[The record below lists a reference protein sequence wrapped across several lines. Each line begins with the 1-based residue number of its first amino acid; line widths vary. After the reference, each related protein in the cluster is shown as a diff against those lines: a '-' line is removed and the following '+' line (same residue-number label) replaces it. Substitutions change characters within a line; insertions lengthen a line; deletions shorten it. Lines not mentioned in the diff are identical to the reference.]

1 MEKKTGRPS
10 KYSKTIVKNI
20 LERLARGESIRSAT
34 ESENI
39 TWPTW
44 RAWLVKDEDLRTKY
58 AQAKQ
63 DGIDYTFDDV
73 QTVTRD
79 AIDKATNK
87 QMDMASIKALDIWT
101 KHKQFKASKLQPKV
115 YGSDKQQLSLTNS
128 NGQTLS
134 IEWEK

>member
-1 MEKKTGRPS
+1 MEKKLGRPT
-10 KYSKTIVKNI
+10 KYSKTIIKKI
-20 LERLARGESIRSAT
+20 LERLAQGESIRFAT
-34 ESENI
+34 EQENI

-44 RAWLVKDEDLRTKY
+44 RSWLLKDEDLRTKY

-73 QTVTRD
+73 ETVTRD
-79 AIDKATNK
+79 VIDQAKDK
-87 QMDMASIKALDIWT
+87 KMDIAAIKALDIWT

-115 YGSDKQQLSLTNS
+115 YGTDKQQLSLTSS

>member
-1 MEKKTGRPS
+1 M
-10 KYSKTIVKNI
+10 
-20 LERLARGESIRSAT
+20 
-34 ESENI
+34 
-39 TWPTW
+39 
-44 RAWLVKDEDLRTKY
+44 KDENLRIKY
-58 AQAKQ
+58 GQAKQ

-73 QTVTRD
+73 ETVTRD